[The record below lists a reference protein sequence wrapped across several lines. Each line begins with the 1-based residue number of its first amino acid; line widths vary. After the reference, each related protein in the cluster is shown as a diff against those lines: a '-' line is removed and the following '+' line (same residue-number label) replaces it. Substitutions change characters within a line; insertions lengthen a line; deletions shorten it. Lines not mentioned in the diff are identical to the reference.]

1 MSRGLKVT
9 MIIFGVILCVEG
21 VLDMVLPVQR
31 AAGMGLGQCAPEAQ
45 MPVAI
50 LGATWIAAGAWTIA
64 GARDPLRHLE
74 WVRFSLTLAVM
85 LILALSGAV
94 VRGNV
99 EFRAVAVDVGVN
111 ALFVA
116 LLLAFYPRQ
125 SRA

>member
-1 MSRGLKVT
+1 
-9 MIIFGVILCVEG
+9 MIILGAILCVEG
-21 VLDMVLPVQR
+21 VLDMVFPTQR
-31 AAGMGLGQCAPEAQ
+31 AAGMGLGRCASQAQ
-45 MPVAI
+45 VPVTI

-64 GARDPLRHLE
+64 GARDPVRHLS
-74 WVRFSLTLAVM
+74 WVKFILTLALM

-99 EFRAVAVDVGVN
+99 PFRAVAIDIGVN

-125 SRA
+125 SRAQVRTP